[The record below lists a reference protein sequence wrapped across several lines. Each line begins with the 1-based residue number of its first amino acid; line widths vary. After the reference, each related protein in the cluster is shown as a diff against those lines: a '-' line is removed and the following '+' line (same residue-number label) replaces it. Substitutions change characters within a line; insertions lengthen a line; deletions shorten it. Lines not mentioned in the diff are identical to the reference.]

1 MDNTPSQYAFPV
13 WEQTQYLGPLGPF
26 SVIASEKGLV
36 QVALLH
42 HSPASQEDL
51 THLSGN
57 ALTGQALFQIDEYL
71 QGKRKVFSLPID
83 WRVFRPFQLKVIKA
97 AIRVPFGQT
106 TTYGD
111 LAKAIGQPKAAR
123 AVGGVMSRNPI
134 LLIIPCHRVVSSQR
148 RLTGFS
154 APGGLE
160 TKSWLLSLE
169 GHKIEHQKL
178 V

>member
-1 MDNTPSQYAFPV
+1 MDNTPAQYDYPV
-13 WEQTQYLGPLGPF
+13 WKQTQHLSPLGTF

-36 QVALLH
+36 QVKLLH
-42 HSPASQEDL
+42 QSSTIQDDL

-57 ALTGQALFQIDEYL
+57 ALTSQALFQIDEYL

-83 WRVFRPFQLKVIKA
+83 WRIFQPFQLRVVKA
-97 AIRVPFGQT
+97 AIQVPFGQT
-106 TTYGD
+106 ITYGD

-169 GHKIEHQKL
+169 GHQIERQKL

>member
-1 MDNTPSQYAFPV
+1 MDNTPAQYDFSV
-13 WEQTQYLGPLGPF
+13 WKQTQHLSPLGPF

-36 QVALLH
+36 QVKLLH
-42 HSPASQEDL
+42 QSSSIQEDL

-57 ALTGQALFQIDEYL
+57 ALTSQALFQIDEYL

-83 WRVFRPFQLKVIKA
+83 WRIFQPFQLRVVKA
-97 AIRVPFGQT
+97 AIQVPFGQT
-106 TTYGD
+106 ITYGD

-169 GHKIEHQKL
+169 GHQIERQKL